1 MAMDG
6 LTGRDRVPA
15 HRLVRPATGLPI
27 AESPMQRPP
36 DAPVSEF
43 RLGEI
48 ALQIPTLSPD
58 AIARAVFD
66 AFRDDPDIPA
76 FALVEPDGRL
86 WGLIDR
92 ISLLTTFGQPVLRE
106 LYSKRP
112 IHLLADPGPLVLDAD
127 MTVDEANWRLTHE
140 KPAAVTAGFVITDAG
155 RYHGVGTS
163 LRLME
168 LSVRQ
173 ARARSA
179 ELEAAREQAESANR
193 SKSSFLANLSHELRT
208 PLNAIIGF
216 GEILE
221 SELLGPHSDPAYRD
235 YSRDIRASGQHL
247 LSLIN
252 DLLDLAKAEADKLT
266 LNEEWFDLSAAI
278 GATLRIVQ
286 GQAQAQG
293 VALSVRPLDP
303 QPALL
308 GDNRK
313 VRQIVLNLLSN
324 AIKFTPS
331 GGRVTVTAAIAP
343 DGGLTV
349 SVADTGIGMSP
360 ADIDKAMTAFQQVET
375 SYTRRHA
382 GTGLGLPLTKR
393 LVELHGGMLR
403 IDSAVGVGT
412 TVSVRFGADRV
423 RLPEVRLRAAG

>member
-1 MAMDG
+1 M
-6 LTGRDRVPA
+6 
-15 HRLVRPATGLPI
+15 H
-27 AESPMQRPP
+27 RPP
-36 DAPVSEF
+36 DVPISDF

-48 ALQIPTLSPD
+48 ATPVRTLSPD
-58 AIARAVFD
+58 VIARSVFD
-66 AFRDDPDIPA
+66 AFRDEPDIPA
-76 FALVEPDGRL
+76 FALVAPDGRL
-86 WGLIDR
+86 RGLIDR

-112 IHLLADPGPLVLDAD
+112 IHLLADPSPLVLDSEV
-127 MTVDEANWRLTHE
+127 TVDEANSRLTHE
-140 KPAAVTAGFVITDAG
+140 KPSAVTAGFVITRAG
-155 RYHGVGTS
+155 RYHGIGTS

-168 LSVRQ
+168 LSVRH

-179 ELEAAREQAESANR
+179 ELEAAREQAEAANR

-252 DLLDLAKAEADKLT
+252 DLLDLAKAEADELT

-278 GATLRIVQ
+278 GATLRIMQ
-286 GQAQAQG
+286 GQARAQG
-293 VALSVRPLDP
+293 VSLVARPPDP
-303 QPALL
+303 QSALL

-313 VRQIVLNLLSN
+313 VRQILLNLLSN
-324 AIKFTPS
+324 GIKFTPS
-331 GGRVTVTAAIAP
+331 DGRVTITAVVEA
-343 DGGLTV
+343 DGAV
-349 SVADTGIGMSP
+349 VVCVADTGIGMAP
-360 ADIDKAMTAFQQVET
+360 ADIDKAMTPFQQVET
-375 SYTRRHA
+375 SYTRRYA

-393 LVELHGGMLR
+393 LVDLHGGRLD
-403 IDSAVGVGT
+403 IDSEVGVGT
-412 TVSVRFGADRV
+412 RVSVRFPAERV
-423 RLPEVRLRAAG
+423 RLPKDRLRAAG